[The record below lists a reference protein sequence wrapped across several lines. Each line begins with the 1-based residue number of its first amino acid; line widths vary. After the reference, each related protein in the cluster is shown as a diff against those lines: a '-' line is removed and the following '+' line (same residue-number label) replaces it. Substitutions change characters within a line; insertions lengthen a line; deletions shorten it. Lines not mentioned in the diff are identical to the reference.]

1 MFFYC
6 CLILFYLFLFLL
18 VSINQLVSNF
28 NRTLDNEGNL
38 RAELA
43 GTRLITANQRR
54 ELVEQVRV
62 QPGEGHEWVVWY
74 ACLWGVGGDNPTNWI
89 MLLWTSLTNL
99 LHLHLTPFT
108 EATDWRLRCH
118 DHPDAGRHPHG
129 SHEEW
134 PRGACLY
141 AKSSLCMYPLI
152 YQRLYNIRVCLNR

>member
-62 QPGEGHEWVVWY
+62 QPGEGHEWVV
-74 ACLWGVGGDNPTNWI
+74 
-89 MLLWTSLTNL
+89 
-99 LHLHLTPFT
+99 
-108 EATDWRLRCH
+108 
-118 DHPDAGRHPHG
+118 
-129 SHEEW
+129 
-134 PRGACLY
+134 
-141 AKSSLCMYPLI
+141 
-152 YQRLYNIRVCLNR
+152 